1 MLYNIP
7 IKAHIVD
14 KNYKKVTLEQL
25 DAQDLFFSLSRKHR
39 SQLGLQG
46 KLLHVLGGRN
56 EFEISRQKKIVDW
69 LEAKEKP
76 GCKRVLIIGD
86 SIRMRLNDTTG
97 YGIYAYQNLIEK
109 FNLTHI
115 PHNTGGT
122 NSVLQFIKN
131 WLSCKP
137 DIVHINAG
145 LHDLAFDPIPDRSP
159 PAAYNSIEQYA
170 ANLNQII
177 TIIKESGVQK
187 IIWGSNTPV
196 QEQWHLYKPRTN
208 NLRAI
213 TRTTSDVI
221 KYNQTAED
229 VMRKHGVEIN
239 DMFNILI
246 ETGVEECLIAD
257 GVHLNNVGS
266 RILGNLVAT
275 NILKYE

>member
-1 MLYNIP
+1 MTYITATEAF
-7 IKAHIVD
+7 IID
-14 KNYKKVTLEQL
+14 KNGKKVTLDML
-25 DAQDLFFSLSRKHR
+25 DTKDLFFSLSKKHR

-46 KLLHVLGGRN
+46 KLLYVLGGRN

-69 LEAKEKP
+69 LEGKEKP
-76 GCKRVLIIGD
+76 GRKRVLIIGD
-86 SIRMRLNDTTG
+86 SIRMRLNNSTG
-97 YGIYAYQNLIEK
+97 YGMYAYRNLIEK

-145 LHDLAFDPIPDRSP
+145 LHDLAFDPIPENPSP
-159 PAAYNSIEQYA
+159 PAYNSIEQYA

-208 NLRAI
+208 KLRTI
-213 TRTTSDVI
+213 TRTMADVI
-221 KYNQTAED
+221 KYNQVAED
-229 VMRKHGVEIN
+229 VMQKHGVEIN
-239 DMFNILI
+239 DMLSPLM
-246 ETGVEECLIAD
+246 EVGVEKCLISD
-257 GVHLNNVGS
+257 GVHLSHTGS
-266 RILGNLVAT
+266 EILGNSVAT
-275 NILKYE
+275 KIMRSQ